1 MEQYEIYTK
10 GREKPFIFV
19 GKYRR
24 DLETDNWHYYE
35 DQYGILFHFRKEH
48 IVAVFGD
55 TAKSVLANRNK
66 QNKQYNKSP
75 GKNNSPGLKN

>member
-1 MEQYEIYTK
+1 MEQYEIYIK

-35 DQYGILFHFRKEH
+35 DQYGRLFHLRKEH
-48 IVAVFGD
+48 IAAVFGG
-55 TAKSVLANRNK
+55 TAKSVIKNRNK
-66 QNKQYNKSP
+66 
-75 GKNNSPGLKN
+75 

>member
-1 MEQYEIYTK
+1 MEKHEIYIK
-10 GREKPFIFV
+10 GREKPFTFV

-35 DQYGILFHFRKEH
+35 DSYGILFHFRKEY

-55 TAKSVLANRNK
+55 TDESVLASRNE
-66 QNKQYNKSP
+66 
-75 GKNNSPGLKN
+75 

>member
-1 MEQYEIYTK
+1 MGQHEIYII

-35 DQYGILFHFRKEH
+35 DQYGILLHFRKEH
-48 IVAVFGD
+48 IAAVFGD
-55 TAKSVLANRNK
+55 TAKSAIKNRK
-66 QNKQYNKSP
+66 K
-75 GKNNSPGLKN
+75 